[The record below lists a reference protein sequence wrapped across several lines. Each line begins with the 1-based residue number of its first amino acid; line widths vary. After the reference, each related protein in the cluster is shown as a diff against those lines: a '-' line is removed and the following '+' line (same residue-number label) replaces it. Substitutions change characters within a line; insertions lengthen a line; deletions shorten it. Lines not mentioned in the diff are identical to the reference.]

1 MFQAVTLQR
10 SRRPLVPKLISAII
24 LVAGFLLAI
33 NTTSETQ
40 DQVKFCDKYVLI
52 ADQMNKTYS
61 ISNYMKE
68 NGVEGVLETNH
79 CKNKRGRI

>member
-1 MFQAVTLQR
+1 MCQAVTLQK
-10 SRRPLVPKLISAII
+10 SRRRLVPKLIIGM

-40 DQVKFCDKYVLI
+40 DQVKFCDQYLLV
-52 ADQMNKTYS
+52 AEHMNKTHS
-61 ISNYMKE
+61 ITDYMKS

-79 CKNKRGRI
+79 CKIKQGRT

>member
-1 MFQAVTLQR
+1 M
-10 SRRPLVPKLISAII
+10 PKLIISIT

-79 CKNKRGRI
+79 CKKEGQI

>member
-1 MFQAVTLQR
+1 M
-10 SRRPLVPKLISAII
+10 PKLIIGM

-40 DQVKFCDKYVLI
+40 DQVKFCDQYLLV
-52 ADQMNKTYS
+52 AEHMNKTHS
-61 ISNYMKE
+61 ITDYMKS

-79 CKNKRGRI
+79 CKIKQGRT

>member
-1 MFQAVTLQR
+1 M
-10 SRRPLVPKLISAII
+10 PKLLIAII
-24 LVAGFLLAI
+24 LVAVIFAI

-40 DQVKFCDKYVLI
+40 EQVRFFDKYVLI

-61 ISNYMKE
+61 ISDYMKE

-79 CKNKRGRI
+79 CKNKRGRV

>member
-1 MFQAVTLQR
+1 M
-10 SRRPLVPKLISAII
+10 PKLIIGI

-40 DQVKFCDKYVLI
+40 DQVKFCDQYLLV
-52 ADQMNKTYS
+52 AEHMNKTHS
-61 ISNYMKE
+61 ITDYMKS

-79 CKNKRGRI
+79 CKIKQGRT

>member
-1 MFQAVTLQR
+1 M
-10 SRRPLVPKLISAII
+10 PKLIISIT

-52 ADQMNKTYS
+52 SDQMNKTYS
-61 ISNYMKE
+61 ISEYMKE

-79 CKNKRGRI
+79 CKNKQGRI

>member
-1 MFQAVTLQR
+1 M
-10 SRRPLVPKLISAII
+10 PKLIIGM

-40 DQVKFCDKYVLI
+40 DQVKFCDQYLLV
-52 ADQMNKTYS
+52 AEHMNKTHS
-61 ISNYMKE
+61 ITDYMKS

-79 CKNKRGRI
+79 CKNKQGRI

>member
-1 MFQAVTLQR
+1 
-10 SRRPLVPKLISAII
+10 VPKLIIGM

-40 DQVKFCDKYVLI
+40 DQVKFCDQYLLV
-52 ADQMNKTYS
+52 AEHMNKTHS
-61 ISNYMKE
+61 ITDYMKS

-79 CKNKRGRI
+79 CKIKQGRT

>member
-1 MFQAVTLQR
+1 M
-10 SRRPLVPKLISAII
+10 

-40 DQVKFCDKYVLI
+40 DQVKFCDQYLLV
-52 ADQMNKTYS
+52 AEHMNKTHS
-61 ISNYMKE
+61 ITDYMKS

-79 CKNKRGRI
+79 CKIKQGRI

>member
-1 MFQAVTLQR
+1 M
-10 SRRPLVPKLISAII
+10 PKLLIAII
-24 LVAGFLLAI
+24 LVAVIFAI

-40 DQVKFCDKYVLI
+40 DQVRFCDKYVLI

-79 CKNKRGRI
+79 CKNNGGRI

>member
-1 MFQAVTLQR
+1 M
-10 SRRPLVPKLISAII
+10 

-40 DQVKFCDKYVLI
+40 DQVKFCDQYLLV
-52 ADQMNKTYS
+52 AEHMNKTHS
-61 ISNYMKE
+61 ITDYMKS

-79 CKNKRGRI
+79 CKIKQGRT

>member
-1 MFQAVTLQR
+1 M
-10 SRRPLVPKLISAII
+10 PKLIISIT

-61 ISNYMKE
+61 ISEYMKE

-79 CKNKRGRI
+79 CKKEGQI

>member
-1 MFQAVTLQR
+1 
-10 SRRPLVPKLISAII
+10 VPKLIIAFI
-24 LVAGFLLAI
+24 LVAIIFAI
-33 NTTSETQ
+33 NSTSETQ

-79 CKNKRGRI
+79 CKNKQGRI